1 MARLIVNQGLQVIG
15 QRASAVPTVPA
26 AITSMAVDNGTAVSN
41 SFVSSHVALSQGGAT
56 INSITFK
63 SFSALTTNAQ
73 TVQHVSLFATNEAN
87 FTIGRV
93 SLHNTVTPTLS
104 TSNLIGGIDQQSLA
118 KTTDFSL
125 QIQVDI
131 TYTSA

>member
-1 MARLIVNQGLQVIG
+1 MG
-15 QRASAVPTVPA
+15 Q
-26 AITSMAVDNGTAVSN
+26 
-41 SFVSSHVALSQGGAT
+41 
-56 INSITFK
+56 
-63 SFSALTTNAQ
+63 SFSATTRAAQ
-73 TVQHVSLFATNEAN
+73 TVSHVSLYGTGVAN

-93 SLHNTVTPTLS
+93 SLHNSATPTASSASLM
-104 TSNLIGGIDQQSLA
+104 GGIDQQSLA

>member
-15 QRASAVPTVPA
+15 QRASSINGPPV
-26 AITSMAVDNGTAVSN
+26 AITSMIVDNLTAAAN
-41 SFVSSHVALSQGGAT
+41 SFLASHTALTNAAAVASSASQ
-56 INSITFK
+56 
-63 SFSALTTNAQ
+63 SFSSVTSSAQ
-73 TVQHVSLFATNEAN
+73 TIQHVSLYGTGAAN
-87 FTIGRV
+87 FQIGRV
-93 SLHNTVTPTLS
+93 SLHNSTAPTAS
-104 TSNLIGGIDQQSLA
+104 TASLIGGIDQQNLT